1 MAFSTGSTVSWAD
14 VQTLYN
20 NLNAAKQH
28 IGQSTV
34 TVPSNPGLTVPST
47 VTALK
52 NQIESCRSN
61 GYVGN
66 TALTGITVPSSG
78 TLLYPDI
85 FNRMSSTISAIRNT
99 CLHNGANFSGNH
111 GFGSF
116 SCHGF
121 GSFSMDMFDSKQGS
135 SYTHNSF

>member
-1 MAFSTGSTVSWAD
+1 MAFSAGNTVSWSD

-20 NLNAAKQH
+20 NLNAAKTH

-34 TVPSNPGLTVPST
+34 SVPGNPGFTVPST
-47 VTALK
+47 VTNLK
-52 NQIESCRSN
+52 NAIESCKSN

-78 TLLYPDI
+78 ALLYPDI
-85 FNRMSSTISAIRNT
+85 FNKMNNTIAAIKNT
-99 CLHNGANFSGNH
+99 CLHNGADFSGNH

-135 SYTHNSF
+135 SYSHNSF

>member
-1 MAFSTGSTVSWAD
+1 MAFSAGNTVSWGD
-14 VQTLYN
+14 VQALYN
-20 NLNAAKQH
+20 NLNAAKSH
-28 IGQSTV
+28 IGQSAV
-34 TVPSNPGLTVPST
+34 SVPGNPGLTVPST
-47 VTALK
+47 VTSLK
-52 NQIESCRSN
+52 DAIESCKSN

-85 FNRMSSTISAIRNT
+85 FNRMSSTIDAIRNT

-116 SCHGF
+116 GCHGF
-121 GSFSMDMFDSKQGS
+121 GSFSMDMFDSAQGG
-135 SYTHNSF
+135 SYSHNSF